1 MSSRDKKGKRRRMTL
16 PKKKEDIEKI
26 VEEVSETHA
35 HEHEHHH
42 HHHHGGEI
50 DEILQVY
57 EIFIDSLR
65 ANVNSLEAQL
75 KSQRAE
81 LSRLYRVLAK
91 IVEACFSGSEEDKAR
106 ALSEAA
112 NILAAAE

>member
-1 MSSRDKKGKRRRMTL
+1 LSKGKRKKRMTL
-16 PKKKEDIEKI
+16 PKKREDLEKI
-26 VEEVSETHA
+26 VDEVSQT

-42 HHHHGGEI
+42 HHAEEL

-65 ANVNSLEAQL
+65 ANVSSLEAQVR
-75 KSQRAE
+75 SQRSE
-81 LSRLYRVLAK
+81 ISRLYRVLAK
-91 IVEACFSGSEEDKAR
+91 IVEACFSNDNEAKAR

-112 NILAAAE
+112 NILATAD